1 MRRVK
6 LYPDYCTNWMVMTI
20 AEYGV
25 VYCLFCSTG
34 KEEQVV
40 RLIQEYGWGRA
51 IFAYR
56 IKTMLKKGAWI
67 KAPAPLLPGYV
78 FLYMDVT
85 RGRFDDILRLQH
97 VIRLLTYNDGT
108 SALIGHDLEFADLLW
123 RLDGQIDVMKA
134 VQIGD
139 RIEIIDG
146 VFKQLHGTITR
157 MDRRRKTICV
167 SLETEG
173 ALRQI
178 WLAYEIVEKV
188 AEHNAALIADVDDKA
203 GSST

>member
-34 KEEQVV
+34 KEEQDV

-146 VFKQLHGTITR
+146 VFKQCMVPLPAWTG
-157 MDRRRKTICV
+157 
-167 SLETEG
+167 G
-173 ALRQI
+173 ARLSASHLRQRAPSGRYGLHMRLWRKSRSI
-178 WLAYEIVEKV
+178 TL
-188 AEHNAALIADVDDKA
+188 H
-203 GSST
+203 

>member
-1 MRRVK
+1 M
-6 LYPDYCTNWMVMTI
+6 
-20 AEYGV
+20 
-25 VYCLFCSTG
+25 
-34 KEEQVV
+34 
-40 RLIQEYGWGRA
+40 
-51 IFAYR
+51 
-56 IKTMLKKGAWI
+56 
-67 KAPAPLLPGYV
+67 LPGYV
-78 FLYMDVT
+78 FLYMNVT

-108 SALIGHDLEFADLLW
+108 SALIGHDLEFADLLR

-178 WLAYEIVEKV
+178 WLAYEIVGESRG
-188 AEHNAALIADVDDKA
+188 A
-203 GSST
+203 

>member
-56 IKTMLKKGAWI
+56 IKTMLKKG
-67 KAPAPLLPGYV
+67 
-78 FLYMDVT
+78 
-85 RGRFDDILRLQH
+85 
-97 VIRLLTYNDGT
+97 
-108 SALIGHDLEFADLLW
+108 
-123 RLDGQIDVMKA
+123 
-134 VQIGD
+134 
-139 RIEIIDG
+139 
-146 VFKQLHGTITR
+146 R
-157 MDRRRKTICV
+157 MDKGARSLAARICI
-167 SLETEG
+167 L
-173 ALRQI
+173 I
-178 WLAYEIVEKV
+178 YECHARSV
-188 AEHNAALIADVDDKA
+188 
-203 GSST
+203 